1 MRGCAFALLDDLRD
15 LALPRCLGVLQVRLA
30 GGALLEGFAADA
42 VAVDLG
48 RLEEGEGEGPDGT
61 AIITV
66 HQRCQL
72 VNGTIIEDTYR
83 ENETSEVKMEELIE
97 GYQEGI
103 QLMKKGARYKFFIP
117 WELAW
122 GKNGTG
128 SKIPP
133 YSMLIFDVRLIDFW

>member
-1 MRGCAFALLDDLRD
+1 MARRKKRNKSRGSAGNNRKMGADFLDKNLKREEVIETET
-15 LALPRCLGVLQVRLA
+15 GLQYLV
-30 GGALLEGFAADA
+30 
-42 VAVDLG
+42 
-48 RLEEGEGEGPDGT
+48 LEEGVGNRPGAN

-83 ENETSEVKMEELIE
+83 ENETSEVKMKELIE

-128 SKIPP
+128 NKIPP
-133 YSMLIFDVRLIDFW
+133 YAVLIFDVRLIDFW

>member
-1 MRGCAFALLDDLRD
+1 MAGRNKRERSRGSAGNNRKAGEDF
-15 LALPRCLGVLQVRLA
+15 LAKNQKKEGVIETATGLQYQVVV
-30 GGALLEGFAADA
+30 EGD
-42 VAVDLG
+42 
-48 RLEEGEGEGPDGT
+48 GEQPGEQ

-72 VNGTIIEDTYR
+72 VNGDIIEDTYK
-83 ENETSEVKMEELIE
+83 ENKPSEVKMEELIE

-117 WELAW
+117 SELAW

-128 SKIPP
+128 NKIPP
-133 YSMLIFDVRLIDFW
+133 YSVLIFDVKLIDFW